1 MPGGREWQL
10 ISRRRS
16 VSCLRSCLLS
26 TLQPCPPPLPS
37 TDRDGTAENIG
48 ERIDDAA
55 REAGDRIED
64 AADEVQEAAGEIGD
78 ALRDR

>member
-1 MPGGREWQL
+1 MRTTAILAG
-10 ISRRRS
+10 
-16 VSCLRSCLLS
+16 LLL
-26 TLQPCPPPLPS
+26 TGLAAC

-55 REAGDRIED
+55 EEAGDRIEN
-64 AADEVQEAAGEIGD
+64 AADEVREAAGEVGD